1 MKTIQQSSLLAELQ
15 DLLKLMGRLNTI
27 SLELQ
32 FQEHNLIEYRHTL
45 NKCIEIAANDCVK
58 TEDSLYTRDYGK
70 LAEPRNLSNTLTLYT
85 VWDLKTLTSHLK
97 ERLSIIRLAYN
108 TDFHLLQ
115 YFISKLCSLTLSNQD

>member
-32 FQEHNLIEYRHTL
+32 FQEHNLIEYRHNL

-58 TEDSLYTRDYGK
+58 TEDSLYPRDYGK

-85 VWDLKTLTSHLK
+85 VWDLKTLTSQLK

-108 TDFHLLQ
+108 TDFHLLH
-115 YFISKLCSLTLSNQD
+115 YFITKLCSTMLSNQN